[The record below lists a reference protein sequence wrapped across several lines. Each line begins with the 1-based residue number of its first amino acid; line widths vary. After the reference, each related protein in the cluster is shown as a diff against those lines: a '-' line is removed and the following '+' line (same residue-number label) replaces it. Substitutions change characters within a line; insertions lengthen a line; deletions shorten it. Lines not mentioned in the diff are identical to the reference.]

1 MSWIPMTENQAIH
14 SNLIDQGLS
23 RLARAVVEVS
33 FEPQRQ
39 PLAAPLAVIDCILA
53 TEYVLRGR
61 ILEVENSNAE
71 KKDKKIS
78 DIRLQQLVSGSKGF
92 DFYSLPNELFQ
103 STGYSIKNIEEY
115 NSFGNLK
122 NALVRRSFERDFLV
136 ETTLRYAF
144 QVLEPM
150 IMEFWDDLIL
160 IHASEYEFET
170 DEYVDR
176 QLTKYGILVKPRFS
190 EEDE

>member
-1 MSWIPMTENQAIH
+1 MTENQAIH